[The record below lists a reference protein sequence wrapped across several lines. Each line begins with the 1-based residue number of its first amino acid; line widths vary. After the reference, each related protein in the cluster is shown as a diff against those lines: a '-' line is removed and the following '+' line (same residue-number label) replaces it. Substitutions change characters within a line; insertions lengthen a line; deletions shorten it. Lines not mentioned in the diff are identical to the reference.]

1 MNKKIGMVMVIAA
14 AVAAMTMASCGKK
27 AEEKANDS
35 KPAAQAVFS
44 DDVVTDD
51 ETTDADDETTTEEE
65 TVTAEE
71 TLENAEVVEAE

>member
-1 MNKKIGMVMVIAA
+1 MNKVFTKVMIIAA
-14 AVAAMTMASCGKK
+14 AVAAMSLTACGKK

-35 KPAAQAVFS
+35 KPAAQAVVS

>member
-35 KPAAQAVFS
+35 KPAAQAVS
-44 DDVVTDD
+44 GDVVVTDN

-71 TLENAEVVEAE
+71 TVESAAE

>member
-35 KPAAQAVFS
+35 KPAAQAVS
-44 DDVVTDD
+44 GDVVVTDD
-51 ETTDADDETTTEEE
+51 ETTDDETTTEEE

-71 TLENAEVVEAE
+71 TVESAAE